1 MNRPTRYQEL
11 VANAKQQIAELS
23 PKEASELAQSG
34 GAVLIDV
41 REESEWREGHAAG
54 AQHLSRGMLEVEIEE
69 RVPNLEQA
77 IICYCGAGGRS
88 ALAAASLQTM
98 GYTNV
103 KSMAGG
109 VRAWKEASLPM
120 ASD

>member
-1 MNRPTRYQEL
+1 MTQPTRYQKL
-11 VANAKQQIAELS
+11 VSEAKQQITEIS
-23 PKEASELAQSG
+23 PQEASELAKSG
-34 GAVLIDV
+34 GAALIDV
-41 REESEWREGHAAG
+41 REESEWREGHAAR

-69 RVPNLEQA
+69 RIPNPDQA

-88 ALAAASLQTM
+88 ALAAANLQRM

-109 VRAWKEASLPM
+109 MKAWKEAGLPM
-120 ASD
+120 NAD